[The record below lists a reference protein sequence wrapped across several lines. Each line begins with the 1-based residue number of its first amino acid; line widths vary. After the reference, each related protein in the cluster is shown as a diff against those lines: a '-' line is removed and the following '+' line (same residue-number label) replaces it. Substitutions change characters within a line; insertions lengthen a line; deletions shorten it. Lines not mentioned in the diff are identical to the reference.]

1 MKEEDRDLLKG
12 LEMFGLTREP
22 QAMFEEMADHRHYNE
37 QVETGG
43 AFKAL
48 RSFFDRLNPAAECVE
63 TSNFDELLSQKI
75 DLLQQLDEW
84 KQRFQA
90 LLDHLESEQRA
101 PAAVSYLRMFHAASL
116 IWVSTR
122 LSTTESVFDQL
133 TATFEEVIQH
143 AEIYIRET
151 AVQMPI
157 FTFEIGAVLP
167 LFLVASKCRMPSLRR
182 RALDLMLRC
191 PRKESTFGAYSCAQA
206 LCRLISIEEDG
217 LGLPC
222 PDMSGCNSSMAVDDT
237 LVVAEDRRI
246 HFFDL
251 RKNRQLLVYEM
262 RITRYRERH
271 GGLERVEEDFII

>member
-1 MKEEDRDLLKG
+1 
-12 LEMFGLTREP
+12 MFGLTREP
-22 QAMFEEMADHRHYNE
+22 QAMFEATADHGPFNE

-48 RSFFDRLNPAAECVE
+48 RSFFDHLIPAADRPQ
-63 TSNFDELLSQKI
+63 SFDFDELLSQKI
-75 DLLQQLDEW
+75 GLLQQLDQW
-84 KQRFQA
+84 KTKFNS
-90 LLDHLESEQRA
+90 LLEHLESEQQA
-101 PAAVSYLRMFHAASL
+101 PAAVSYLRMYHSASL

-133 TATFEEVIQH
+133 TTSFEEILRH
-143 AEIYIRET
+143 AEIYIRAT

-167 LFLVASKCRMPSLRR
+167 LFLVASKCRVPSLRR
-182 RALDLMLRC
+182 QALDLILQC

-222 PDMSGCNSSMAVDDT
+222 PDMSGCNSARTVDDS

-251 RKNRQLLVYEM
+251 RPNRRLLAYEM
-262 RITRYRERH
+262 RITRYRNRH